1 MSNFHVIL
9 LNKDHLKHIY
19 NRNWSKSIRLVYIQF
34 HSQQVCELERAL
46 PVSCSLSLRAS
57 RRARGVIVVL
67 SCHGQLLTAVGDKEG
82 QDYRG
87 LFALWGSM

>member
-1 MSNFHVIL
+1 MSNFYVIL
-9 LNKDHLKHIY
+9 LNKDHLKHIC

-34 HSQQVCELERAL
+34 HSQVCELERAL

-87 LFALWGSM
+87 LFALWGPM